1 MIVRTSCDADKDIEK
16 VWFHFETERPGK
28 GDLFHADVLDTI
40 GYILQY
46 PGGFQLR
53 YRHFRFAPLA
63 VFRYYIIYSIED
75 EAIVIHRIRHMHQ
88 RPMKRYFGR

>member
-1 MIVRTSCDADKDIEK
+1 MIVRTSSDADQDIER
-16 VWFHFETERPGK
+16 VCFQFESERPGK
-28 GDLFHADVLDTI
+28 GDLFHTDVLDTI

-46 PGGFQLR
+46 PGGIQLR